1 MAVSVEQGG
10 EIIPHGIL
18 DGYSYVAQRLLLQK
32 IPRKKIELEL
42 VAYPGINL
50 VPPTE
55 EEKAKGHPSGMVDAF
70 FWVSGESTSGGTH

>member
-1 MAVSVEQGG
+1 
-10 EIIPHGIL
+10 
-18 DGYSYVAQRLLLQK
+18 LLLQK

-55 EEKAKGHPSGMVDAF
+55 EEKMKGHPSGMVDAF